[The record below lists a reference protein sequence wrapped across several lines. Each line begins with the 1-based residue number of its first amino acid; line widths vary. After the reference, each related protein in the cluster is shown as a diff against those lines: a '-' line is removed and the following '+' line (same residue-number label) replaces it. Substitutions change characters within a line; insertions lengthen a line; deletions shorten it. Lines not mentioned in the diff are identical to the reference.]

1 MSSAF
6 DAIVSG
12 FIALLSAATPVCPN
26 IESDGDSEPLPAGR
40 TASIL
45 VILGNAQP
53 SQLGGIIG
61 NPVDWQ
67 TEVAVK
73 CFASAN
79 ATSARPAANT
89 LANAAY
95 TRLATDPSLGL
106 GSNVFI
112 GEPVIEWETDQAA
125 TRLACATLTYTVSHR
140 TTGGNLN

>member
-6 DAIVSG
+6 DNILNG
-12 FIALLSAATPVCPN
+12 FVALLTSATPVCPFV
-26 IESDGDSEPLPAGR
+26 ETDAETEPLPAGR

-45 VILGNAQP
+45 VTLGTAQP
-53 SQLGGIIG
+53 QQLGGIAG
-61 NPVDWQ
+61 NPVDWA
-67 TEVAVK
+67 TEVSVK

-106 GSNVFI
+106 GAGAYI
-112 GEPVIEWETDQAA
+112 GEPRIEWESDQAA
-125 TRLACATLTYTVSHR
+125 TRMALATLIYTVSHR
-140 TTGGNLN
+140 TTSGSLN